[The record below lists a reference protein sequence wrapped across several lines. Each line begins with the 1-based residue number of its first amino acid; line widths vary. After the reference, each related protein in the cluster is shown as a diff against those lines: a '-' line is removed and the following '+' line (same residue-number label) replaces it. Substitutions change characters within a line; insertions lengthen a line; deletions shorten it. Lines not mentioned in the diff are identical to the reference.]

1 MKKKLAAPFLALL
14 ALVALLAPVA
24 VLEAQ
29 ALMPHDP
36 LDKVIAVV
44 EDDVILKSELDR
56 ALTNIMSQYQG
67 RNTQLPPR
75 EILERQVLERL
86 VMIRL
91 QIARAAGTGIRIS
104 DAEVDQAI
112 ANMAKQ
118 NNLDVAQLRVT
129 LARDGYGYDEFRNTM
144 RDELT
149 VQRLRQRFVQS
160 RVQVTDTEIDLLL
173 QGGGLKRGEVRLAH
187 ILIGVPDG
195 AKPEQ
200 LAAAREKADKV
211 HKEIEGGLD
220 FSAAAIRYSEGQQAL
235 EGGDLGWRRFDEV
248 PSLFAEVISSMK
260 AGDVTQPMRGPSG
273 FHMLK
278 LVDVRENAKQ
288 VVSEYHARHIMVK
301 TSEIVSSEEALNS
314 VKNLERRIRGGED
327 FEKLAKQFSEDKTS
341 GTLGGD
347 MGWFA
352 KGAYGSKVETM
363 IDTLKDGELSE
374 PFQTEVGWHIMQ
386 RLGVHEVDKT
396 AEFEREQARDAIRN
410 RKAEE
415 EYDNF
420 LRQMRSEAYV
430 ENRLTGKATTG

>member
-1 MKKKLAAPFLALL
+1 MTNKLAALLL
-14 ALVALLAPVA
+14 ALTASGAA
-24 VLEAQ
+24 SAQ
-29 ALMPHDP
+29 ALMAHDP

-56 ALTNIMSQYQG
+56 ALSNIMTQYQG
-67 RNTQLPPR
+67 RGTQLPPR
-75 EILERQVLERL
+75 DILERQVLERL

-91 QIARAAGTGIRIS
+91 QIARASGTGIRVS

-112 ANMAKQ
+112 ANMARQ
-118 NNLDVAQLRVT
+118 NNMDVNTLRASI
-129 LARDGYGYDEFRNTM
+129 ARDGYGYDEFRNTM

-160 RVQVTDTEIDLLL
+160 RVQVTDTEVDLLL
-173 QGGGLKRGEVRLAH
+173 QGGGLKRGEVHLAH
-187 ILIGVPDG
+187 ILVGVPDG

-200 LAAAREKADKV
+200 LTAARDKADKV
-211 HKEIEGGLD
+211 RKEIEGGLD
-220 FSAAAIRYSEGQQAL
+220 FAAAAIRYSEGQQAL

-248 PSLFAEVISSMK
+248 PSLFADVIATMK
-260 AGDVTQPMRGPSG
+260 PGDVTQPMRGPSG

-278 LVDVRENAKQ
+278 LVEQRENAKQ

-301 TSEIVSSEEALNS
+301 TSEVVSSEEALNS
-314 VKNLERRIRGGED
+314 IKNLEKRIRAGDD
-327 FEKLAKQFSEDKTS
+327 FEKLAKQFSEDKAT

-347 MGWFA
+347 MGWFQI
-352 KGAYGSKVETM
+352 GAYGTRVEQVLP
-363 IDTLKDGELSE
+363 TLKDGELSS
-374 PFQTEVGWHIMQ
+374 PFQTEGGWHIMQ

-396 AEFEREQARDAIRN
+396 AELEREQAREAIRN

-420 LRQMRSEAYV
+420 LRQMRSEAWV
-430 ENRLTGKATTG
+430 ENRLTGKSTAG

>member
-1 MKKKLAAPFLALL
+1 MKKTLAAPFLSLL
-14 ALVALLAPVA
+14 ALFAPAA
-24 VLEAQ
+24 VQAQ
-29 ALMPHDP
+29 VLMPHDP

-56 ALTNIMSQYQG
+56 ALSNITTQLQG
-67 RNTQLPPR
+67 RSTQLPPR

-112 ANMAKQ
+112 ANMARQ
-118 NNLDVAQLRVT
+118 NNLDVNQLRAT

-200 LAAAREKADKV
+200 LTAARDKAEKV
-211 HKEIEGGLD
+211 RKEIADGLD

-248 PSLFAEVISSMK
+248 PSLFAEVISGMK
-260 AGDVTQPMRGPSG
+260 DGDVTQPMRGPSG

-278 LVDVRENAKQ
+278 LVETRENAKQ

-314 VKNLERRIRGGED
+314 VKNLERRIRGGEE
-327 FEKLAKQFSEDKTS
+327 FEKLAKQFSEDKAS

-352 KGAYGSKVETM
+352 KGAYGSRVESM

-396 AEFEREQARDAIRN
+396 AEYEREQARDAIRN

-420 LRQMRSEAYV
+420 LRQMRSEAFV
-430 ENRLTGKATTG
+430 ENRLTGKVTTG

>member
-352 KGAYGSKVETM
+352 KGAYGSKVESM

>member
-1 MKKKLAAPFLALL
+1 MKKTLAALFLALL
-14 ALVALLAPVA
+14 VPA
-24 VLEAQ
+24 VLKAQ
-29 ALMPHDP
+29 ALMAHDP

-56 ALTNIMSQYQG
+56 AVSNILTQYQG
-67 RNTQLPPR
+67 RGTQLPPR

-91 QIARAAGTGIRIS
+91 QIARASGTGIRVS

-112 ANMAKQ
+112 ANMARQ
-118 NNLDVAQLRVT
+118 NNMDVSQLRAT
-129 LARDGYGYDEFRNTM
+129 IARDGYGYDEFRSTM
-144 RDELT
+144 KDELT

-160 RVQVTDTEIDLLL
+160 RVQVTDTEVDLLL
-173 QGGGLKRGEVRLAH
+173 QQGGLKRGEVKLAH
-187 ILIGVPDG
+187 ILIGVPDA

-211 HKEIEGGLD
+211 RKEIADGLD

-248 PSLFAEVISSMK
+248 PSLFADVVSSMK
-260 AGDVTQPMRGPSG
+260 PGDVTQPMRGPSG

-278 LVDVRENAKQ
+278 LVDQRENAKQ
-288 VVSEYHARHIMVK
+288 VVTEYHARHIMVK

-314 VKNLERRIRGGED
+314 VKNLERRLKAGED
-327 FEKLAKQFSEDKTS
+327 FEKLAKQFSEDKTT

-347 MGWFA
+347 MGWFQI
-352 KGAYGSKVETM
+352 GAYGTRVEEVLK
-363 IDTLKDGELSE
+363 TLKDGELSG

-386 RLGVHEVDKT
+386 RLGVHDVDKT
-396 AEFEREQARDAIRN
+396 AELEREQAREAIRN

-415 EYDNF
+415 EYENF
-420 LRQMRSEAYV
+420 LRQMRNEAWV
-430 ENRLTGKATTG
+430 ENRLTGKTTAG

>member
-1 MKKKLAAPFLALL
+1 MKRTLAALFLVPLL
-14 ALVALLAPVA
+14 LLAPA
-24 VLEAQ
+24 ATLRAQ
-29 ALMPHDP
+29 ALIPHDP
-36 LDKVIAVV
+36 LDRVIAVV

-56 ALTNIMSQYQG
+56 AVGNILTQYQG
-67 RNTQLPPR
+67 KGTQLPPR

-91 QIARAAGTGIRIS
+91 QIARASGTGIRVS

-112 ANMAKQ
+112 ASMARSNNMD
-118 NNLDVAQLRVT
+118 LTQLRAS
-129 LARDGYGYDEFRNTM
+129 LARDGYGFDEFRSTM

-160 RVQVTDTEIDLLL
+160 RVNVTDTEVDLLL

-187 ILIGVPDG
+187 IMIGVPDG

-200 LAAAREKADKV
+200 LAAAREKAEKV
-211 HKEIEGGLD
+211 RKEIADGLD

-235 EGGDLGWRRFDEV
+235 EGGDLGWRRIDEV
-248 PSLFAEVISSMK
+248 PSLFADVVTSMK
-260 AGDVTQPMRGPSG
+260 PGDVTQPMRGPSG

-278 LVDVRENAKQ
+278 LVEQRENSKQ

-301 TSEIVSSEEALNS
+301 TTEIVSNEEAMES
-314 VKNLERRIRGGED
+314 VKNLERRIRNGED
-327 FEKLAKQFSEDKTS
+327 FEKLARQFSEDKTT

-352 KGAYGSKVETM
+352 IGAYGSRVEEV
-363 IDTLKDGELSE
+363 IKTLKDGELSA

-386 RLGVHEVDKT
+386 RLGVHDVDRT
-396 AEFEREQARDAIRN
+396 AEVEREQAREAIRN

-415 EYDNF
+415 EYENF
-420 LRQMRSEAYV
+420 LRQMRSEAWV
-430 ENRLTGKATTG
+430 ENRLTGKMTTG

>member
-1 MKKKLAAPFLALL
+1 MKKTLAAPFLALL
-14 ALVALLAPVA
+14 ALIALLAPLA
-24 VLEAQ
+24 ALKAQ
-29 ALMPHDP
+29 VLMPHDP

-327 FEKLAKQFSEDKTS
+327 FEKLAKQFSEDKAS

-352 KGAYGSKVETM
+352 KGAYGSKVESM
-363 IDTLKDGELSE
+363 IDTLKDGELSQ